1 MPIQQIGGRNVYII
15 TGTNTDPSKTSTG
28 QSWANLVTQQKYQIF
43 KDVQEEALR
52 QFQQQATDYQSQ
64 VEFAE
69 SQREKLRKE
78 IAATRKA
85 IESVKDKERVE
96 NARRERETVR
106 EQNRRGRGESIRITT
121 PTESTSSGDGGGDF
135 YGRQEALGLYD
146 RQIERTQNQSSS
158 LLTTAGK
165 LSQTYDEDALLPDS
179 IKSNP
184 KLQTMETYG
193 EYIDYLN
200 QEGIRQQNL
209 AQELTTKRNN
219 VSAKQDAAFQ
229 QQVVADFGPKRG
241 GSGGRSGSVSRTVTK
256 GEQPIQVAE
265 PVTYDVT
272 PDEERLKRL
281 EAELLGIQDPTAPT
295 DSVIDLR
302 RQIYQDK
309 YLGQPQAI
317 QQPVQEPVVQDVNR
331 RVESQVLGEPT
342 QQELE
347 EIQFQPSTVEI
358 VEPVV
363 EVIQP
368 AVQQPVPDT
377 LKSPVQNLIDRGDAL
392 MPTVFQEDETI
403 DPADVALGEGRISVL
418 EVAPAPMPMPAAPSD
433 FASRFSRIGRQM
445 NLRDLLNMGPT
456 TPTPPTL
463 SDRFSDVSNLS
474 NDAKRIRAMELL
486 EEAKAQYG
494 VTSPEFQKSKTKI
507 LAELQKQIDPTK
519 ARRLKKV
526 RKNQEEAPANY
537 YNLGTMV
544 NGVNDETRRLVSSL
558 FPVTDDTRVDEIE
571 SLYKNAQQQI
581 RLAVKN
587 KSQKIKALELLDL
600 QYLAVLEDKR

>member
-1 MPIQQIGGRNVYII
+1 M
-15 TGTNTDPSKTSTG
+15 
-28 QSWANLVTQQKYQIF
+28 
-43 KDVQEEALR
+43 
-52 QFQQQATDYQSQ
+52 
-64 VEFAE
+64 
-69 SQREKLRKE
+69 RKE

-85 IESVKDKERVE
+85 IESVKDKERAE
-96 NARRERETVR
+96 NARRERDTVI

-121 PTESTSSGDGGGDF
+121 PTGSTSSGGGDDF
-135 YGRQEALGLYD
+135 YGRQEGMGLYD
-146 RQIERTQNQSSS
+146 KQINS
-158 LLTTAGK
+158 LQDQATFLLDKAAQFSK
-165 LSQTYDEDALLPDS
+165 EHKESDLLPDS
-179 IKSNP
+179 IKTLP
-184 KLQTMETYG
+184 ELQTMETYG

-200 QEGIRQQNL
+200 QEGVRQQNL
-209 AQELTTKRNN
+209 AQQLTTKRDNL
-219 VSAKQDAAFQ
+219 SAKQDAEFQ
-229 QQVVADFGPKRG
+229 QEVVKDFGPKR
-241 GSGGRSGSVSRTVTK
+241 GGRSGSVSRTVTQ

-272 PDEERLKRL
+272 PQQEKIKRL

-463 SDRFSDVSNLS
+463 SDRFGMCLIYQMMQNVFV
-474 NDAKRIRAMELL
+474 
-486 EEAKAQYG
+486 QW
-494 VTSPEFQKSKTKI
+494 
-507 LAELQKQIDPTK
+507 
-519 ARRLKKV
+519 
-526 RKNQEEAPANY
+526 NY
-537 YNLGTMV
+537 
-544 NGVNDETRRLVSSL
+544 
-558 FPVTDDTRVDEIE
+558 
-571 SLYKNAQQQI
+571 
-581 RLAVKN
+581 
-587 KSQKIKALELLDL
+587 
-600 QYLAVLEDKR
+600 